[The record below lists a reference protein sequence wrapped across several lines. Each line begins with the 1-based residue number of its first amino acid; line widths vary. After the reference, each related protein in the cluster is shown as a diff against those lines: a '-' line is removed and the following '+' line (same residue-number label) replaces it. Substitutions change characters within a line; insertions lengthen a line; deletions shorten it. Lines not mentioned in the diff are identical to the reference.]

1 MDEYEGRIEW
11 MNYLKI
17 IWKRKWIILI
27 PALLCAVTAGI
38 FSIMQEPVWEVEA
51 ILEGGK
57 FFDIEQ
63 NREVLTI
70 EGEQLAGRISEGYY
84 NNLIAVE
91 LGFSLEDLPKI
102 RAKNLQWSHI
112 VQVTIREN
120 NIEKAKS
127 TINALFNFIKEDL
140 DKMIETEL
148 MSTDSQIEHNNNI
161 LDIESQAI
169 ENRQKKILKIQKEIS
184 LEKER
189 LKLSE
194 ENYADIK
201 LLINEKEKQV
211 MTLYNQLERKEKNI
225 EKTKSEIALLNSAK
239 VNIHRTQ
246 FIKNPIP
253 SEKPVGPRPGLNAVM
268 ACLLGLFIFG
278 LFAFFL
284 EYVDKLKE
292 QKNK

>member
-1 MDEYEGRIEW
+1 MNEYEGRIEW

-38 FSIMQEPVWEVEA
+38 FSFVQEPVWEVEA
-51 ILEGGK
+51 ILEGAK

-70 EGEQLAGRISEGYY
+70 EGEQLAGQISEGYY
-84 NNLIAVE
+84 NNLIAIEVG
-91 LGFSLEDLPKI
+91 LDLNDLPRI
-102 RAKNLQWSHI
+102 RAKNLPWTQR

-120 NIEKAKS
+120 DVEKAKS
-127 TINALFNFIKEDL
+127 IINTLFNFIKENL
-140 DKMIETEL
+140 DKTIETEL
-148 MSTDSQIEHNNNI
+148 ISTDNQIEYNNNI
-161 LDIESQAI
+161 SDIESQGI
-169 ENRQKKILKIQKEIS
+169 KNRQKEILKIQKEIS
-184 LEKER
+184 EEKER

-194 ENYADIK
+194 ENYAEIK
-201 LLINEKEKQV
+201 LLINEKEKLI
-211 MTLYNQLERKEKNI
+211 MNLYNQIERKGKTI
-225 EKTKSEIALLNSAK
+225 ENKKSEIDLLNLAK

-253 SEKPVGPRPGLNAVM
+253 SEEPVGPRPGLNAVM